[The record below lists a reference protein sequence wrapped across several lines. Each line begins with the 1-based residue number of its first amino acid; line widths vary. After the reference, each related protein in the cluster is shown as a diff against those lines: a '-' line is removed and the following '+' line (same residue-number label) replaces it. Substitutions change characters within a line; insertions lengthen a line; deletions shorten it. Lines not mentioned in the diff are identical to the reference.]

1 MITGEIAELE
11 AQNVMLASHTALQ
24 TCYCIP
30 SQDSSHGLCIR
41 NAVSSQ
47 ARRAAQH
54 SARRPG
60 VRCQARVEDQE
71 GLQQLADALEASLD
85 AGRREP
91 RFKPFIAESEER
103 KALLAF
109 KHEVTT
115 KRGLLSMRPI
125 QEAWIPESTELLTD
139 AFAESMG
146 YRPAFR
152 RYLVKEIKGYLHKH
166 LNLPPKAIV
175 IMGLLQQ
182 PADAAAASSVAS
194 SSSAGGEAG
203 SKGSEAASAST
214 PFSREQA
221 DQQPPAIEHSQRD
234 TAQESASFAA
244 EASAEHADAG
254 VAPSLPDPQLVGTV
268 ELSFSASTRT
278 QQLLL
283 NPPRECAYLCNM
295 AVTPDWRRQGYG
307 MQLLRAAEMVAQ
319 LAGKQEIY
327 LHVRH
332 NDAPATGLYERGGY
346 SIVKS
351 DPKFFGWFGIDPKH
365 LLKKDLS
372 PFTSFCD
379 KTFKMPFGI
388 FSARSQNLAPAPQL
402 QALIETTVVALD
414 ADVPPLRVA
423 SLHQQ
428 STHQEVL
435 KRAVEAT
442 LRSHHGA
449 CNILTHGYGKAGRG
463 RASGG
468 ERKDVAS
475 TLLQGPA
482 WGMLLA
488 CIGDTLMLY
497 LLIHSSIFMQ
507 MANGCY
513 LQITGQPINKV
524 VQERRAAVPGGVLS
538 RPPTRRQ
545 TSSRKAAAS
554 LSTSTTPTPRIAA
567 AYQDVQHQGQ
577 TSFTGP
583 QCPAAHLLKQQVGQ
597 ASTDEPLQAAAN
609 GQLRAS
615 GALDASPF
623 TQAESLSLLNDSALL
638 EAAARPPLLDD
649 ASSSFLPGGFGCAKR
664 LPAVCSNQDNSCSA
678 EKGPAQQSQ
687 KETQRGHGHRQATLA
702 SALALSG
709 RASHPSAS
717 AQGSQPA
724 AECQDG
730 KQSLAEPRKD
740 AAEKKRQRRHEAR
753 LARLHRCR
761 PPGWSAN
768 DPSPL
773 QVLGSFRAASDDEA
787 MLVQSGVDTGAG
799 VGKSKTALRRAARS
813 SSWHRRRAA
822 VEAQAPEQHQSR
834 PQQPPTGAY
843 RLGNQ
848 PSSPRHGGPEAPGT
862 GRNCAQ
868 QATCLHTACLHETA
882 SSPGTCRLA
891 KGAASPPQHLIRA
904 QAMQTALDGQPG
916 LQVAHA
922 NRTAAPSDAGPGIE
936 RQRSVTKGA
945 CSMPKG
951 WLGPHATIIP
961 RGAIFHSASFPRKP
975 GLPSHHILSILHKQ
989 RNARRTLYAHIFIQP
1004 LSMQREALK
1013 GRAQRP
1019 RPGQRAYRKLGL
1031 PAIPR
1036 RVPASQHRL
1045 EQRTL
1050 QMLGRARRLAEHD
1063 GCSSAGHP
1071 EALPS
1076 TANDEGQ
1083 HAAVACSHAV
1093 ASLPSNPP
1101 RDAGTNTPEC
1111 AASQAAPWA
1120 TSSEAAPA
1128 VNASARNT
1136 LNSNVMV
1143 VTQQAAAAVEE
1154 AAGALHGPEAEA
1166 GCEAISMDCSDEP
1179 PIASASD
1186 LELWDCSMQPA
1197 TQDLLILATPSVS
1210 SGSECDMPIDCESLE
1225 HQADIISGIEATAEP
1240 ARSIRGN
1247 GEQGLHRA
1255 HSQSFW
1261 PAGCNQ
1267 DQLQQLQSTQS
1278 VIAGQSAVASASGT
1292 WHSFSAGSQRKQ
1304 HTAFAEGLQGHV
1316 VGRSPCA
1323 QVHSNHD
1330 PHCKGSDAD
1339 MLPARIQP
1347 EPQKTRHVEAA
1358 LDGSQSLHGARP
1370 QPRSLP
1376 CQRSQH
1382 DHPGADAPLG
1392 GKQSSNGAHE
1402 SMPYSCPQQPDQQ
1415 QQQCHAPEDSHDDQ
1429 HVDQASLPSIDRHPE
1444 GQTGPREDVQQQL
1457 VASSCSHAQVT
1468 GFIWS
1473 VLRHVVPQA
1482 LLGDKPVRKQLR
1494 TSLTA
1499 FIALRRH
1506 EVMSVGQAMQG
1517 LSLSSI
1523 PAFCPDGCRGPANAA
1538 AKQQRMLALWIR
1550 WLFAEL
1556 IVPLLRAQFYVTES
1570 EAHRQRVFYYRK
1582 PVWAALTAK
1591 ATSGLLQGM
1600 YRRISDNETRC
1611 TLQDRQLGITR
1622 LRFVPKPM
1630 GLRPI
1635 SMLGCTSSA
1644 TLPVPRD
1651 VGERWGNSQPR
1662 RVRLAFKPI
1671 NTILQN
1677 LYQVLKYEVARQPEA
1692 LGSTVFGYNDAY
1704 ARLKPF
1710 LQRWRSSAAAHHSLS
1725 PPSEQRPY
1733 LLSVDVTR
1741 AFDSIDTELMLAVV
1755 APVLQC
1761 HEYLIFRY
1769 LEVLPN
1775 NGKVRVAPRRAARAL
1790 DAGAG
1795 RHSFLTH
1802 AHALA
1807 ETYHGRIYMDQGAH
1821 QTLKRSAALQLLS
1834 AHMRQNIVRLGKDWC
1849 RQRQGI
1855 PQGSVLSTLLCSLYL
1870 GHLEKVYLQPILQGT
1885 LRPLAEGVPTLPAG
1899 QDTSHQPAQEQGSS
1913 SAGLTDLATAAVQ
1926 TSRTPSEGAYLLGSE
1941 SQPDGNAQQATL
1953 ATQSAASLLLRLVD
1967 DFLLITFC
1975 PAAAEAMA
1983 ACLLKGFP
1991 SHNIYTN
1998 PAKTQLS
2005 FELNHASMRLSRKVH
2020 ISADGS
2026 EWVKWCGLLVN
2037 TASLDIQADYLR
2049 YSKKPLSDAL
2059 TLPLSQSA
2067 GMQLEQKL
2075 RQHLRPKCHPILL
2088 DTSLHSA
2095 FTVRLNI
2102 FQGFLLAAMKF
2113 HCHHSSLSQVG
2124 SADVIWRAMEGGWK
2138 HMVHLIGRR
2147 MTSCTRR
2154 DSIGSACNVPHHQT
2168 TWLGMKAFQH
2178 VMVQLVPA
2186 GLVGLDSQ
2194 IRAMFSL
2201 PGPPQVLSFAHATE
2215 ATPDFRLRKPKRS
2228 GTTRCTSTRRTRA
2241 LSNPSGRGA
2250 QTVETAKP
2258 QHTITFEQAE
2268 QMAQEPFL
2276 SGVDERRASG
2286 NGAGPSHS
2294 AHSMPAT
2301 QADKPAWFK
2310 GCRVQVRDVSKIFET
2325 RSGTNI
2331 AVDGVDLQLEP
2342 HSFTAF
2348 LGPSGSGKTTFMR
2361 LIAGLEAVT
2370 SGSIVLDGRDATDLP
2385 AKERQIGFVF
2395 QSYALFKHMT
2405 LAENISFGPRMQE
2418 MEIDINKRVEEL
2430 LEVVELPGQGHKYP
2444 KQLSGGQKQRIAL
2457 ARALAAN
2464 SKLLLMDEPFGA
2476 LDPTIRAS
2484 VRTTLAGIIKR
2495 VGVTSIMVT
2504 HDQEEAFDL
2513 ADRVII
2519 FNRGRIEQDGTPEEI
2534 MQQPNSP
2541 FVMHFTGDVNQMP
2554 ADHQF
2559 AKQMGVKTD
2568 KPEVMFRPEDV
2579 ELRTSTP
2586 RIDEEDKW
2594 CAATVNDGALT
2605 EGGYKFYLQL
2615 TPDTEVE
2622 FIRRHVDGEDGSGIF
2637 LASSQR
2643 VYIRVHPSCF
2653 MAYHP
2658 SELDSTPV

>member
-1 MITGEIAELE
+1 MPKT
-11 AQNVMLASHTALQ
+11 S
-24 TCYCIP
+24 
-30 SQDSSHGLCIR
+30 
-41 NAVSSQ
+41 
-47 ARRAAQH
+47 
-54 SARRPG
+54 
-60 VRCQARVEDQE
+60 
-71 GLQQLADALEASLD
+71 
-85 AGRREP
+85 
-91 RFKPFIAESEER
+91 
-103 KALLAF
+103 
-109 KHEVTT
+109 
-115 KRGLLSMRPI
+115 
-125 QEAWIPESTELLTD
+125 
-139 AFAESMG
+139 
-146 YRPAFR
+146 
-152 RYLVKEIKGYLHKH
+152 YLVK
-166 LNLPPKAIV
+166 
-175 IMGLLQQ
+175 
-182 PADAAAASSVAS
+182 
-194 SSSAGGEAG
+194 
-203 SKGSEAASAST
+203 
-214 PFSREQA
+214 
-221 DQQPPAIEHSQRD
+221 QRLD
-234 TAQESASFAA
+234 GRQKVRL
-244 EASAEHADAG
+244 D
-254 VAPSLPDPQLVGTV
+254 LV
-268 ELSFSASTRT
+268 L
-278 QQLLL
+278 
-283 NPPRECAYLCNM
+283 
-295 AVTPDWRRQGYG
+295 
-307 MQLLRAAEMVAQ
+307 
-319 LAGKQEIY
+319 
-327 LHVRH
+327 
-332 NDAPATGLYERGGY
+332 
-346 SIVKS
+346 
-351 DPKFFGWFGIDPKH
+351 
-365 LLKKDLS
+365 
-372 PFTSFCD
+372 
-379 KTFKMPFGI
+379 
-388 FSARSQNLAPAPQL
+388 QNLAPAPQL

-567 AYQDVQHQGQ
+567 AYQDV
-577 TSFTGP
+577 
-583 QCPAAHLLKQQVGQ
+583 
-597 ASTDEPLQAAAN
+597 
-609 GQLRAS
+609 
-615 GALDASPF
+615 
-623 TQAESLSLLNDSALL
+623 
-638 EAAARPPLLDD
+638 
-649 ASSSFLPGGFGCAKR
+649 
-664 LPAVCSNQDNSCSA
+664 
-678 EKGPAQQSQ
+678 
-687 KETQRGHGHRQATLA
+687 
-702 SALALSG
+702 
-709 RASHPSAS
+709 
-717 AQGSQPA
+717 
-724 AECQDG
+724 
-730 KQSLAEPRKD
+730 
-740 AAEKKRQRRHEAR
+740 
-753 LARLHRCR
+753 
-761 PPGWSAN
+761 
-768 DPSPL
+768 
-773 QVLGSFRAASDDEA
+773 LGSFRAASDDEA
-787 MLVQSGVDTGAG
+787 MLVQSGVDTGA
-799 VGKSKTALRRAARS
+799 
-813 SSWHRRRAA
+813 
-822 VEAQAPEQHQSR
+822 
-834 PQQPPTGAY
+834 
-843 RLGNQ
+843 
-848 PSSPRHGGPEAPGT
+848 
-862 GRNCAQ
+862 
-868 QATCLHTACLHETA
+868 
-882 SSPGTCRLA
+882 
-891 KGAASPPQHLIRA
+891 
-904 QAMQTALDGQPG
+904 D
-916 LQVAHA
+916 
-922 NRTAAPSDAGPGIE
+922 
-936 RQRSVTKGA
+936 
-945 CSMPKG
+945 
-951 WLGPHATIIP
+951 
-961 RGAIFHSASFPRKP
+961 
-975 GLPSHHILSILHKQ
+975 ILSILHKQ

-1050 QMLGRARRLAEHD
+1050 QMLGRAR
-1063 GCSSAGHP
+1063 
-1071 EALPS
+1071 
-1076 TANDEGQ
+1076 
-1083 HAAVACSHAV
+1083 
-1093 ASLPSNPP
+1093 
-1101 RDAGTNTPEC
+1101 
-1111 AASQAAPWA
+1111 
-1120 TSSEAAPA
+1120 
-1128 VNASARNT
+1128 
-1136 LNSNVMV
+1136 
-1143 VTQQAAAAVEE
+1143 
-1154 AAGALHGPEAEA
+1154 
-1166 GCEAISMDCSDEP
+1166 
-1179 PIASASD
+1179 
-1186 LELWDCSMQPA
+1186 
-1197 TQDLLILATPSVS
+1197 
-1210 SGSECDMPIDCESLE
+1210 
-1225 HQADIISGIEATAEP
+1225 
-1240 ARSIRGN
+1240 
-1247 GEQGLHRA
+1247 
-1255 HSQSFW
+1255 
-1261 PAGCNQ
+1261 
-1267 DQLQQLQSTQS
+1267 
-1278 VIAGQSAVASASGT
+1278 
-1292 WHSFSAGSQRKQ
+1292 
-1304 HTAFAEGLQGHV
+1304 
-1316 VGRSPCA
+1316 
-1323 QVHSNHD
+1323 
-1330 PHCKGSDAD
+1330 
-1339 MLPARIQP
+1339 
-1347 EPQKTRHVEAA
+1347 
-1358 LDGSQSLHGARP
+1358 
-1370 QPRSLP
+1370 
-1376 CQRSQH
+1376 
-1382 DHPGADAPLG
+1382 
-1392 GKQSSNGAHE
+1392 
-1402 SMPYSCPQQPDQQ
+1402 
-1415 QQQCHAPEDSHDDQ
+1415 
-1429 HVDQASLPSIDRHPE
+1429 
-1444 GQTGPREDVQQQL
+1444 
-1457 VASSCSHAQVT
+1457 SHAQVT

-2178 VMVQLVPA
+2178 VMVRKQALYSDVLKRLARQLQDP
-2186 GLVGLDSQ
+2186 
-2194 IRAMFSL
+2194 
-2201 PGPPQVLSFAHATE
+2201 SFA
-2215 ATPDFRLRKPKRS
+2215 RLP
-2228 GTTRCTSTRRTRA
+2228 
-2241 LSNPSGRGA
+2241 
-2250 QTVETAKP
+2250 
-2258 QHTITFEQAE
+2258 
-2268 QMAQEPFL
+2268 
-2276 SGVDERRASG
+2276 
-2286 NGAGPSHS
+2286 
-2294 AHSMPAT
+2294 
-2301 QADKPAWFK
+2301 
-2310 GCRVQVRDVSKIFET
+2310 RVC
-2325 RSGTNI
+2325 
-2331 AVDGVDLQLEP
+2331 
-2342 HSFTAF
+2342 H
-2348 LGPSGSGKTTFMR
+2348 
-2361 LIAGLEAVT
+2361 EAVN
-2370 SGSIVLDGRDATDLP
+2370 
-2385 AKERQIGFVF
+2385 
-2395 QSYALFKHMT
+2395 M
-2405 LAENISFGPRMQE
+2405 
-2418 MEIDINKRVEEL
+2418 
-2430 LEVVELPGQGHKYP
+2430 
-2444 KQLSGGQKQRIAL
+2444 
-2457 ARALAAN
+2457 
-2464 SKLLLMDEPFGA
+2464 SK
-2476 LDPTIRAS
+2476 S
-2484 VRTTLAGIIKR
+2484 
-2495 VGVTSIMVT
+2495 
-2504 HDQEEAFDL
+2504 
-2513 ADRVII
+2513 AD
-2519 FNRGRIEQDGTPEEI
+2519 
-2534 MQQPNSP
+2534 
-2541 FVMHFTGDVNQMP
+2541 
-2554 ADHQF
+2554 
-2559 AKQMGVKTD
+2559 
-2568 KPEVMFRPEDV
+2568 
-2579 ELRTSTP
+2579 
-2586 RIDEEDKW
+2586 
-2594 CAATVNDGALT
+2594 
-2605 EGGYKFYLQL
+2605 
-2615 TPDTEVE
+2615 
-2622 FIRRHVDGEDGSGIF
+2622 
-2637 LASSQR
+2637 
-2643 VYIRVHPSCF
+2643 F
-2653 MAYHP
+2653 MAI
-2658 SELDSTPV
+2658 LF